1 MAAEQSVL
9 ESSSKAS
16 LELSTPAA
24 RETGSPAETRAPK
37 QPVWMPSWERPSE
50 HKRAIGSPTPG
61 SPINRV
67 EEQGLQGVD
76 PLQCRPRSEVTP
88 DPLIVPLGGTTTSV
102 PDANTTGLV
111 EHKAAAELIPRP
123 KPSDGEGGSGKGV
136 EVDEIIDDI
145 LPVSV
150 SFLEPV

>member
-1 MAAEQSVL
+1 M
-9 ESSSKAS
+9 
-16 LELSTPAA
+16 
-24 RETGSPAETRAPK
+24 
-37 QPVWMPSWERPSE
+37 M
-50 HKRAIGSPTPG
+50 
-61 SPINRV
+61 
-67 EEQGLQGVD
+67 
-76 PLQCRPRSEVTP
+76 P

>member
-1 MAAEQSVL
+1 MAAEQSAL

-24 RETGSPAETRAPK
+24 RETGSPAQTRAPK
-37 QPVWMPSWERPSE
+37 QPLWIPSWERPSE
-50 HKRAIGSPTPG
+50 HERAVGSPTPG

-76 PLQCRPRSEVTP
+76 PLQ
-88 DPLIVPLGGTTTSV
+88 
-102 PDANTTGLV
+102 TGLV
-111 EHKAAAELIPRP
+111 ERKAAAELIPRP